1 MTPQAQQEPAL
12 LSIKE
17 TARYLRTSRTT
28 LYRLAAEGRLS
39 PVKLRYRSLYRKA
52 DLDACSAALVQQAAA

>member
-12 LSIKE
+12 LSIGE
-17 TARYLRTSRTT
+17 TVRYLRTSRTT

-39 PVKLRYRSLYRKA
+39 PVKLRRRSLYRKA
-52 DLDACSAALVQQAAA
+52 DLDAFTASLAQRAAA